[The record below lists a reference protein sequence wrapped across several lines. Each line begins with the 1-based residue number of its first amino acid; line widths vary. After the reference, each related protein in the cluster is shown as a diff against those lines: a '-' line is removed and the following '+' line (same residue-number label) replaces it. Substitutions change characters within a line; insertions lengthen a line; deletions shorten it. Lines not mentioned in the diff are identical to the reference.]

1 MLRVTF
7 NRTLS
12 DSWRNKTPSLSPTV
26 RKLYRWSKYWGTL
39 PWKVETRTHVLET
52 ENYLVEHC
60 IPTDLP
66 PPYDV
71 DDIWEEDVILLPNIE
86 YNGLLSI
93 VGTWQ
98 EILGV
103 LQREDLPIPLLP
115 TQLTTQKPPTKHTP
129 VPTKYSKCLIED

>member
-1 MLRVTF
+1 
-7 NRTLS
+7 
-12 DSWRNKTPSLSPTV
+12 
-26 RKLYRWSKYWGTL
+26 
-39 PWKVETRTHVLET
+39 VLET
-52 ENYLVEHC
+52 DDYLVEHC

-86 YNGLLSI
+86 YNGILSI
-93 VGTWQ
+93 FGTWQ